1 MTSKPSY
8 GALKLE
14 TRNNVRTEVRETKK
28 NFITDGF
35 SHRYESNIKAIEK
48 RVAAIREARKQAEA
62 LKLQPIP
69 ESEIVAK
76 LERLKAELPSAEEF
90 EVTLIPVAD
99 PSELRR
105 PG

>member
-1 MTSKPSY
+1 
-8 GALKLE
+8 
-14 TRNNVRTEVRETKK
+14 VRTEVRETKK

-35 SHRYESNIKAIEK
+35 GHRYESNIKATEA

-76 LERLKAELPSAEEF
+76 LEKLKSDLPSAEEF
-90 EVTLIPVAD
+90 EVTIISVPDA
-99 PSELRR
+99 SELRR
-105 PG
+105 SA